1 MRQFVNHFITLVLLI
16 CSLQLSA
23 QRIADIPYLE
33 MAEIGVPGKLVAT
46 LWTKSKKNYISEDQV
61 CKDAIEV
68 VIFKGVYPNTDR
80 RMLGRDA
87 LVSPNIDRNDPYWK
101 AFFNSK
107 EYMDYCR
114 VGIEGYVEQGN
125 ILKIKGGYAIGKLVV
140 IDYNM
145 LRQKLENDKIIKKLY
160 E

>member
-1 MRQFVNHFITLVLLI
+1 MQKFINYFIVLLLLI
-16 CSLQLSA
+16 CSLQLKA

-46 LWTKSKKNYISEDQV
+46 LWIKSKKNTVSEEQV

-68 VIFKGVYPNTDR
+68 AVFKGIFPNKER
-80 RMLGRDA
+80 RMLGREPLLLDK
-87 LVSPNIDRNDPYWK
+87 VDTKDTYWK
-101 AFFNSK
+101 AFFDSK
-107 EYMDYCR
+107 EYLNYCR
-114 VGIEGYVEQGN
+114 VGMEGYVEQGN

-140 IDYNM
+140 IDYNL